1 MKCKSRRV
9 KCDEKRPVCGNCG
22 RLKMDCLWPDT
33 PGRTTRSQQSLRA
46 SPNPSAQDLSPST
59 LSAES
64 ATTHHSP
71 TQEQTNAAASY
82 MSQWPRWPS
91 EGGNPFG
98 QVEETGSQRINLPET
113 KSRRLMEHRLMQ
125 NWYSTVCNPTSA
137 SSSGDWRRLWTTTM
151 PALSLKYDN
160 VMYGLLAT
168 SATSLLRAS
177 ASGDGDRDQI
187 STAAQS
193 YFTLAL
199 NAQRQE
205 VAELSVSNAQPVCFG
220 ALLISICSF
229 AMLKDRVLEPYTPPL
244 EWLRLGRGAGT
255 IIWQS
260 VETIVTQEKQTDHPA
275 LMTIATSYPYF
286 GKDQSYFAPSMRAS
300 FGGVLT
306 QHLPSRG
313 DDWDDDDTRE
323 AYEKTLSYVGSIQKG
338 INEGE
343 PVYALTRRIQTFA
356 LLVPPL
362 FVEFL
367 SVQRPRALV
376 ILAHFWATVAQ
387 VDAGIWWLGRADA
400 VVEESMAKREIR
412 AIKKAL
418 PAEWMTTMV
427 WPLDQVGLRD
437 WPLL

>member
-9 KCDEKRPVCGNCG
+9 KCDEKRPVCGNCS
-22 RLKMDCLWPDT
+22 RLQMDCLWPET
-33 PGRTTRSQQSLRA
+33 PGRSTRSQPTLEV
-46 SPNPSAQDLSPST
+46 SPNPPPQHLSPST
-59 LSAES
+59 ISAGS
-64 ATTHHSP
+64 ATSHHSP
-71 TQEQTNAAASY
+71 SHEQADAALY
-82 MSQWPRWPS
+82 MSKWPRWPN

-98 QVEETGSQRINLPET
+98 QGEDIGSQGINLPET

-125 NWYSTVCNPTSA
+125 HWYSSVCNPFPA
-137 SSSGDWRRLWTTTM
+137 SQATEWRRLWSDSM

-168 SATSLLRAS
+168 SATSLLRVS
-177 ASGDGDRDQI
+177 APGDSDIDQI
-187 STAAQS
+187 TTACQS

-220 ALLISICSF
+220 ALLISMCTF
-229 AMLKDRVLEPYTPPL
+229 AMLKDRVLEPYTPPM

-255 IIWQS
+255 VIWQS
-260 VETIVTQEKQTDHPA
+260 VETIITQEKEIDNPA

-286 GKDQSYFAPSMRAS
+286 GKDQSYFEKSMRLP
-300 FGGVLT
+300 FIGVLT
-306 QHLPSRG
+306 QHLPSHG
-313 DDWDDDDTRE
+313 DDWVDEDTRE

-343 PVYALTRRIQTFA
+343 PIYALTRRIQTFA
-356 LLVPPL
+356 LLVPPI
-362 FVEFL
+362 FVEML
-367 SVQRPRALV
+367 AEGRPRALV

-387 VDAGIWWLGRADA
+387 VDTGVWWLGQAEGA
-400 VVEESMAKREIR
+400 VEESMAKREIR
-412 AIKKAL
+412 AIKKTL

-427 WPLDQVGLRD
+427 WPLDQVGLRE
-437 WPLL
+437 WPGV